1 MGFLRD
7 IFKMHFGGWSAM
19 FRTSKVFEAS
29 NKEKVAF
36 QNMMLTPNNET
47 VSAYI
52 EALKEGMKAL
62 NNFYGSQSIS
72 AGMQMKY
79 VNAYNVIKKSD
90 TVSDDLKTELSRVLL
105 AMGIAISVD

>member
-7 IFKMHFGGWSAM
+7 IFKMQFGGWRALQS
-19 FRTSKVFEAS
+19 TSKVFEAS
-29 NKEKVAF
+29 NKEKIAF
-36 QNMMLTPNNET
+36 QNMMLTPNDET

-52 EALKEGMKAL
+52 ETLKQGMKAL

-90 TVSDDLKTELSRVLL
+90 TVSDNLKTELGRVLL
-105 AMGIAISVD
+105 ALGIAISID

>member
-1 MGFLRD
+1 MGFLRN
-7 IFKMHFGGWSAM
+7 IFKMNFGGWNAM
-19 FRTSKVFEAS
+19 MGASKVFEVS

-36 QNMMLTPNNET
+36 QNMMLTPNDET

-52 EALKEGMKAL
+52 ETLKSGMKAL

-72 AGMQMKY
+72 SGMQMKY

-90 TVSDDLKTELSRVLL
+90 DVSDDLKGELGRVLL
-105 AMGIAISVD
+105 ALGIAISVD